1 MRIISQNFAS
11 FPFEQIIVEV
21 DDNSIMCRLC
31 AVPEQRYC
39 LGRYKDCKRAEEV
52 FLELDKYYSNLPYM
66 EDGETLYNLNS
77 FVMPE
82 E

>member
-31 AVPEQRYC
+31 AVRN
-39 LGRYKDCKRAEEV
+39 KDIVWVDIRIAKER
-52 FLELDKYYSNLPYM
+52 KK
-66 EDGETLYNLNS
+66 S
-77 FVMPE
+77 F
-82 E
+82 